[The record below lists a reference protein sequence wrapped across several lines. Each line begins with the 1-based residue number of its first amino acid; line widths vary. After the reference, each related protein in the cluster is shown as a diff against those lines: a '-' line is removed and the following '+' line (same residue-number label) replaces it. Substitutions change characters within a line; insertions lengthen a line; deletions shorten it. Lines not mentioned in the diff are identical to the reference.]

1 MKFNEKI
8 NGHYYSL
15 IEMDVNEF
23 FTLNELKEALK
34 DCGVEYR
41 LFNSKVNAVK
51 FFKENRGIR
60 TFHWKK
66 FNHNGTITYVLYEIL
81 FD

>member
-8 NGHYYSL
+8 NGQYYSL
-15 IEMDVNEF
+15 IEIDVNEF

-66 FNHNGTITYVLYEIL
+66 FNYNDTITYVLYEIL